1 MKTATTI
8 LSIGCL
14 IQLLVILF
22 HLTFWGLVIFILI
35 KIAMYLCN

>member
-1 MKTATTI
+1 MKTETTI

-14 IQLLVILF
+14 IQLLAVLF
-22 HLTFWGLVIFILI
+22 HLTFWGLVIFILF